1 MIQKNKE
8 IDKKV
13 LPELNSDNITNDNNM
28 EEIDLFEFDDEPEFD
43 DLSVEDEFEDEEL
56 SELFEKTRRFD
67 YKNKFY

>member
-1 MIQKNKE
+1 MI
-8 IDKKV
+8 
-13 LPELNSDNITNDNNM
+13 PELNPDNNTNDNIV
-28 EEIDLFEFDDEPEFD
+28 EEIDLFELDNEPEFD

>member
-1 MIQKNKE
+1 MI
-8 IDKKV
+8 
-13 LPELNSDNITNDNNM
+13 PELNPDNNTNDNIV
-28 EEIDLFEFDDEPEFD
+28 EEIDLFDLDNEPEFD